1 MVFAGYGRQS
11 LPTGQFIMLVSA
23 KQMEVLPL
31 PKRLAEDATATA
43 AAGLQG
49 GLHGA
54 MLQTLQNQVQT
65 QSTEATSKVQASATQ
80 IATQQVSEA
89 TRISDNVDEAFAKT
103 RVNLQSTDATS
114 VAGKSAT
121 DEFKD
126 YMSKTPEQRLRD
138 SILKDLGITEEDIAN
153 MPPEKQ
159 LAISKEIAQRLQD
172 KMQLAQSEKENVND
186 VKDSDKMADKL
197 LATL

>member
-1 MVFAGYGRQS
+1 
-11 LPTGQFIMLVSA
+11 MLISA
-23 KQMEVLPL
+23 KQQQIIHL
-31 PKRLAEDATATA
+31 PKALNDDATSTA

-54 MLQTLQNQVQT
+54 MLQTLQSQT
-65 QSTEATSKVQASATQ
+65 QAQTAKVQDSATQ

-103 RVNLQSTDATS
+103 RVGLQLTDTT
-114 VAGKSAT
+114 VAAKNAT

-138 SILKDLGITEEDIAN
+138 SILQEMGLTEDDIKA

-159 LAISKEIAQRLQD
+159 LAIGKEIAERLQD
-172 KMQLAQSEKENVND
+172 KVKLAQAEKDND
-186 VKDSDKMADKL
+186 VKDSDKAADKF
-197 LATL
+197 LAAL

>member
-1 MVFAGYGRQS
+1 
-11 LPTGQFIMLVSA
+11 MLISA
-23 KQMEVLPL
+23 KQQQIIHL
-31 PKRLAEDATATA
+31 PKALNDDATSTA

-54 MLQTLQNQVQT
+54 MLQTLQNQTQAQT
-65 QSTEATSKVQASATQ
+65 AEATAKVQDSATQ

-103 RVNLQSTDATS
+103 RVGLQSTDATS
-114 VAGKSAT
+114 VAAKSAT

-138 SILKDLGITEEDIAN
+138 SILQEMGLTEDDINA

-159 LAISKEIAQRLQD
+159 QAIGKEIAERLQD
-172 KMQLAQSEKENVND
+172 KMKLAQAEKDND
-186 VKDSDKMADKL
+186 VKDSDKQADKF
-197 LATL
+197 LAAL

>member
-1 MVFAGYGRQS
+1 
-11 LPTGQFIMLVSA
+11 MLISA
-23 KQMEVLPL
+23 KQQQIIHL
-31 PKRLAEDATATA
+31 PKALNDDATSTA

-54 MLQTLQNQVQT
+54 MLQTLQSQT
-65 QSTEATSKVQASATQ
+65 QAQTAKVQDSATQ

-103 RVNLQSTDATS
+103 RVGLQSTDTT
-114 VAGKSAT
+114 VAAKTAT

-138 SILKDLGITEEDIAN
+138 SILQEMGLTEDDIKA

-159 LAISKEIAQRLQD
+159 LAIGKEIAERLQD
-172 KMQLAQSEKENVND
+172 KVKLAQVEKDND
-186 VKDSDKMADKL
+186 VKDSDKAAEKF
-197 LATL
+197 LAAL

>member
-23 KQMEVLPL
+23 KQSEVLPL

>member
-23 KQMEVLPL
+23 KQLEVLPL

-153 MPPEKQ
+153 MPPENQ

>member
-23 KQMEVLPL
+23 KQLEVLPL

>member
-1 MVFAGYGRQS
+1 
-11 LPTGQFIMLVSA
+11 MLISA
-23 KQMEVLPL
+23 KQQQIIHL
-31 PKRLAEDATATA
+31 PKALNDDATSTA

-54 MLQTLQNQVQT
+54 MLQTLQSQT
-65 QSTEATSKVQASATQ
+65 QAQTAKVQDSATQ

-103 RVNLQSTDATS
+103 RVGLQSTDTT
-114 VAGKSAT
+114 VAAKTAT

-138 SILKDLGITEEDIAN
+138 SILQEMGLTEDDIKA

-159 LAISKEIAQRLQD
+159 LAIGKEIAERLQD
-172 KMQLAQSEKENVND
+172 KVKLAQAEKDND
-186 VKDSDKMADKL
+186 VKDSDKAAEKF
-197 LATL
+197 LAAL

>member
-1 MVFAGYGRQS
+1 
-11 LPTGQFIMLVSA
+11 MLISA
-23 KQMEVLPL
+23 KQQQIIHL
-31 PKRLAEDATATA
+31 PKALNDDATSTA

-54 MLQTLQNQVQT
+54 MLQTLQNQTQAQT
-65 QSTEATSKVQASATQ
+65 AEATAKVQDSATQ

-103 RVNLQSTDATS
+103 RVSLQSTDATTAS
-114 VAGKSAT
+114 AKSAT

-138 SILKDLGITEEDIAN
+138 SILQSMGLTEDDIKA

-159 LAISKEIAQRLQD
+159 LAIGKEIAERLQD
-172 KMQLAQSEKENVND
+172 KMKLAQAEKDND
-186 VKDSDKMADKL
+186 VKDSDKQAGKF
-197 LATL
+197 LAAL

>member
-1 MVFAGYGRQS
+1 
-11 LPTGQFIMLVSA
+11 MLISA
-23 KQMEVLPL
+23 KQQQIIHL
-31 PKRLAEDATATA
+31 PKALNDDATSTA

-54 MLQTLQNQVQT
+54 MLQTLQSQT
-65 QSTEATSKVQASATQ
+65 QAQTAKVQDSATQ

-103 RVNLQSTDATS
+103 RVGLQSTDTT
-114 VAGKSAT
+114 VAAKTAT

-138 SILKDLGITEEDIAN
+138 SILQEMGLTEDDIKA

-159 LAISKEIAQRLQD
+159 LAIGKEIAERLQD
-172 KMQLAQSEKENVND
+172 KVKLAQAEKDND
-186 VKDSDKMADKL
+186 VKDSDKTADKF
-197 LATL
+197 LAAL

>member
-1 MVFAGYGRQS
+1 
-11 LPTGQFIMLVSA
+11 MLISA
-23 KQMEVLPL
+23 KQQQIIHL
-31 PKRLAEDATATA
+31 PKALNDDATSIA

-54 MLQTLQNQVQT
+54 MLQTLQNQPQAQT
-65 QSTEATSKVQASATQ
+65 AEATTKVQDSATQ

-103 RVNLQSTDATS
+103 RVNLQSTDATTAS
-114 VAGKSAT
+114 AASAT

-138 SILKDLGITEEDIAN
+138 SILQSMGLTEDDIKA

-159 LAISKEIAQRLQD
+159 LAIGKEIAERLQD
-172 KMQLAQSEKENVND
+172 KIKLAQAEKDND
-186 VKDSDKMADKL
+186 VKDSDKQAGKF
-197 LATL
+197 LAAL

>member
-1 MVFAGYGRQS
+1 
-11 LPTGQFIMLVSA
+11 MLVSA
-23 KQMEVLPL
+23 KQMEMLPL

-65 QSTEATSKVQASATQ
+65 QNSDATAKVQDSATQ

-103 RVNLQSTDATS
+103 RVGLQTTDTLDATK
-114 VAGKSAT
+114 ATGSAT

-138 SILKDLGITEEDIAN
+138 SILKDLGITEEDIKN

-159 LAISKEIAQRLQD
+159 LAIGKEIAQRLQD

-186 VKDSDKMADKL
+186 VKDSDKLADKF
-197 LATL
+197 LAAL